1 MKRLMVLSVIM
12 AVMFLTWGSVA
23 PAHAQDSAKDDKPT
37 FYHLVPGT
45 YVNGWPRCTVTYPKE
60 WVEKRPMPP
69 SLDWGEV
76 FRAVRR
82 GHAGDV
88 FTIDVRP
95 DTRPVDK
102 LADTVMRHFT
112 HEGAKGLAVAKD
124 KPAQLSNG
132 TPTREVEIHGI
143 LNGSPFSFSCLGVK
157 HGDVWLMLQ
166 VSSRS
171 KRIGAPL
178 TTILSSLRYEP
189 VKDEPM
195 EVPPDVQAF
204 LDKVDSDLV
213 SHDVAKVMSHYSER
227 YLNWGETKGEV
238 ERGLGPNVKYLYTR
252 SRMVITDFIAAG
264 DRAYLAG
271 FAATNF
277 GTIPITDPS
286 IIKENG
292 EWRWCGNQ
300 RDAAP

>member
-1 MKRLMVLSVIM
+1 M
-12 AVMFLTWGSVA
+12 AVMLLTWGSVA
-23 PAHAQDSAKDDKPT
+23 PAHAQDSAKDDKPA

-60 WVEKRPMPP
+60 WVEKRSMPP
-69 SLDWGEV
+69 GSHWFEV

-88 FTIDVRP
+88 FTIAVRS

-102 LADTVMRHFT
+102 LVDAVMGHFT
-112 HEGAKGLAVAKD
+112 HEGAKGLAVVKD

-143 LNGSPFSFSCLGVK
+143 LSGSPFSFSCLGVK

-171 KRIGAPL
+171 KKIGAPL
-178 TTILSSLRYEP
+178 NAMLSSLRYEA
-189 VKDEPM
+189 VKDEPV

-204 LDKVDSDLV
+204 LDKVDSDLG
-213 SHDVAKVMSHYSER
+213 SHDVAKVMSDYSEG
-227 YLNWGETKGEV
+227 YLNWGETKGER
-238 ERGLGPNVKYLYTR
+238 ERGLTQAVKSYLTR
-252 SRMVITDFIAAG
+252 HRTVITDFIAAG

-271 FAATNF
+271 FAATNL
-277 GTIPITDPS
+277 GTLPIIQTS

-292 EWRWCGNQ
+292 EWRWYGNQ
-300 RDAAP
+300 RNVAP